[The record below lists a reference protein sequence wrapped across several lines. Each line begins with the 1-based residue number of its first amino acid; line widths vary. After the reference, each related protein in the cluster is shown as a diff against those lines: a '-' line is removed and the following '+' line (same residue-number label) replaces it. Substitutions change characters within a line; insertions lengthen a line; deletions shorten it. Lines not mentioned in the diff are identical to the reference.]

1 MDYKTILV
9 DVNGGAAAA
18 ARIDV
23 AARLAVACRAHLIG
37 VTQTGILRFIREA
50 DAPGVDFGGLAPLF
64 EQLRH
69 DAAERAARFDERV
82 RQAGV
87 ASFEHRIGDDDAGLA
102 LASQAIYAD
111 LAIVS
116 QRDPA
121 DPDAPLDAAVPEY
134 VALHGPCPV
143 LVLPCAGHPD
153 PAFERV
159 LVAWNASPE
168 SARAVR
174 QALPFLAQAKEVTV
188 AIVEREDRGRVRGPS
203 GGPDLARFLARHGV
217 RADVLHSSTGG
228 DIAERLLALAHE
240 RGAGLLVMG
249 CYGHSRF
256 RELLLGGVS
265 RTVLKS
271 MSLPVLMAH

>member
-9 DVNGGAAAA
+9 DVNADSGAG
-18 ARIDV
+18 ARIDF
-23 AARLAVACRAHLIG
+23 AARLAIACQAHLAG
-37 VTQTGILRFIREA
+37 VTQTGIFRFIRDA
-50 DAPGVDFGGLAPLF
+50 DAPGVDFGALAPVF
-64 EQLRH
+64 EQLRL
-69 DAAERAARFDERV
+69 DAQERAARFDERV

-87 ASFEHRIGDDDAGLA
+87 ASFEHRIGDEDAGLA
-102 LASQAIYAD
+102 LASQAMYAD
-111 LAIVS
+111 LVVVS
-116 QRDPA
+116 RRDPA
-121 DPDAPLDAAVPEY
+121 DADAPVNAAVPEY
-134 VALHGPCPV
+134 VAMHAPCPV
-143 LVLPCAGHPD
+143 LVLPAAAPAR

-188 AIVEREDRGRVRGPS
+188 AVVEREEHGRTRGPA
-203 GGPDLARFLARHGV
+203 GGPDVARFLARHGI
-217 RADVLHSSTGG
+217 RADVLRPSTAG
-228 DIAERLLALAHE
+228 DIAGCLLGAAQE

-265 RTVLKS
+265 RTVLRH
-271 MSLPVLMAH
+271 MYLPVLMAH